1 MLMLPA
7 PFWQQLSV
15 RQQPVSVPYLLEVHL
30 ISTSIGQTF
39 GEDMAAGLF
48 SKQMG
53 IAIIEMFVLA
63 IVALTGIFNLI
74 V

>member
-1 MLMLPA
+1 VAAAVGAAATCIGP
-7 PFWQQLSV
+7 LS
-15 RQQPVSVPYLLEVHL
+15 PGGAF